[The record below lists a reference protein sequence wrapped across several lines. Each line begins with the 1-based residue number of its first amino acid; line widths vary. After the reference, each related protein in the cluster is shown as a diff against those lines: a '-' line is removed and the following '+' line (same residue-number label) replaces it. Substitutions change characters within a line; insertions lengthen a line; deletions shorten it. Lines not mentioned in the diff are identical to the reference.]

1 MPPLLEDAT
10 ELDALDALAPPAPL
24 APPVPLT
31 DEETAAPPAP
41 PVPLTDEETAAP
53 PAPPVPLADEETA
66 APPAPPAPP
75 VPLADE
81 EVVPPPAPPAP
92 PVPLAVEVEVAEAVS
107 LAVVSLLL
115 QPVVAMSA
123 EAAPRMIEERS
134 EFMKPPNSRVTRHV
148 EGGRNSSGFWGCPRS
163 ARRVAAAWGAAS
175 KRLRTHGAR
184 VARRRPM
191 LLVAQD
197 NFHAG
202 LVESG
207 SIAMDDAKAK
217 DDVRPLGEL

>member
-1 MPPLLEDAT
+1 MPPLLEDAA
-10 ELDALDALAPPAPL
+10 ELDALDAL

-41 PVPLTDEETAAP
+41 PVPLTD
-53 PAPPVPLADEETA
+53 DETA

-107 LAVVSLLL
+107 FAVVSLLL

-134 EFMKPPNSRVTRHV
+134 EFMKPPNSRVRRHV

-163 ARRVAAAWGAAS
+163 ARLRVAAAWGAAS
-175 KRLRTHGAR
+175 NRLRTHGAR
-184 VARRRPM
+184 VARRRPR

-202 LVESG
+202 LVEGG
-207 SIAMDDAKAK
+207 SVVLDDAKAK